1 MTVDHRFTQTQHRY
15 AADDLETM
23 SEAVRYQAHIF
34 NRLKHAGVGIATL
47 ASDRIGVLEVGL
59 KGVMAELYLVNL
71 SQKTS
76 RGMRANAEQGLATG
90 ARTYGYRSQPG
101 GAMAMYRVGAQVS
114 FERNA
119 SRAWGIPYFDADV
132 GGLWT
137 GTTGSRL
144 FADGGV
150 GVYVYARRGTIV
162 DVEVDGLLP
171 FSNPSQLGGAR
182 AQLAV
187 SYALW

>member
-1 MTVDHRFTQTQHRY
+1 MAALAGPA
-15 AADDLETM
+15 AADCPTTPDDP
-23 SEAVRYQAHIF
+23 VC
-34 NRLKHAGVGIATL
+34 KPWAGTL
-47 ASDRIGVLEVGL
+47 VPTVIGVMYAPSSFG
-59 KGVMAELYLVNL
+59 GVWYGGGVEAAMAWADNTPASGPSHGKL
-71 SQKTS
+71 
-76 RGMRANAEQGLATG
+76 RFDLAALGDTG
-90 ARTYGYRSQPG
+90 AGAGAPG
-101 GAMAMYRVGAQVS
+101 GAMAMYRLGGQVS

-119 SRAWGIPYFDADV
+119 SRAWGIPYFDVDV

-137 GTTGSRL
+137 HATGSRL

-150 GVYVYARRGTIV
+150 GVYVYAKRAAIV

-171 FSNPSQLGGAR
+171 FSNPSQLAGVR

>member
-1 MTVDHRFTQTQHRY
+1 VRVRLLTLAGLLAATAPAVAECPTTPDDPVCKPWGALLVPTAIGVMY
-15 AADDLETM
+15 AP
-23 SEAVRYQAHIF
+23 
-34 NRLKHAGVGIATL
+34 NRLGGTWYGAGVEA
-47 ASDRIGVLEVGL
+47 A
-59 KGVMAELYLVNL
+59 MAWADNTPAAGPSHGKIRFDVAAL
-71 SQKTS
+71 
-76 RGMRANAEQGLATG
+76 GDTG
-90 ARTYGYRSQPG
+90 GGAMAPG
-101 GAMAMYRVGAQVS
+101 GAMAMYRAGAQVS

-137 GTTGSRL
+137 SATGSRL

-171 FSNPSQLGGAR
+171 FSNPSELAGVR
-182 AQLAV
+182 AQLAL